1 MDKKYKID
9 KRPLWYLFILE
20 YRKAFFLLIMFS
32 VFFTLINYQIFD
44 IDSTYYKTI
53 VIFLFAVIFWITNVI
68 PLSVTSLMIMGII
81 SSYHILENS
90 SIYSFF
96 GNESIFFILGA
107 FIISA
112 GVRLSGLSK
121 RISYLILLKFGNTL
135 SNLVITIFLLCAFL
149 SHIMPEHAVAALI
162 FPILMEIVESNNIK
176 KGSEVGKWIF
186 ISMAWGVIIGGVVT
200 YLGGAR
206 NPLAIGILKEFSN
219 IEISFLSWYKVVSI
233 PIYILMFFVTL
244 FLYQKTKK
252 ISKKLNV
259 QIFNNNLARMKKIT
273 FREIKAGFILIITIF
288 LWIFYSDKYGIAN
301 ISLISAA
308 LFFILNVLEW
318 DEASKEIN
326 WGVIFMY
333 GGAISLGKALNEVG
347 VLKWLVNEYIIHMKF
362 NPYIYLIFFS
372 FISLFLTEIITNA
385 AVIVVILPI
394 VLEISKLIGIPLEIA
409 TIAVAVPS
417 GLAYMFPMSTP
428 AISMIISSDFVKPN
442 DTIKS
447 GFILNII
454 SLTIFLTGLI
464 VYWELFY

>member
-1 MDKKYKID
+1 
-9 KRPLWYLFILE
+9 
-20 YRKAFFLLIMFS
+20 
-32 VFFTLINYQIFD
+32 
-44 IDSTYYKTI
+44 
-53 VIFLFAVIFWITNVI
+53 
-68 PLSVTSLMIMGII
+68 
-81 SSYHILENS
+81 
-90 SIYSFF
+90 
-96 GNESIFFILGA
+96 
-107 FIISA
+107 
-112 GVRLSGLSK
+112 
-121 RISYLILLKFGNTL
+121 
-135 SNLVITIFLLCAFL
+135 
-149 SHIMPEHAVAALI
+149 MPEHAVAALI